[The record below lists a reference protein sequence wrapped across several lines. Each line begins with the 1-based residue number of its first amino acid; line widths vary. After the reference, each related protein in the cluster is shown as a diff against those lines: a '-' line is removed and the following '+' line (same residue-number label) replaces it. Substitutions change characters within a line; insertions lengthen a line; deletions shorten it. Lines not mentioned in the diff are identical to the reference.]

1 MGDWQAIQLLVEQVQ
16 DCQQWIDL
24 ERDGAA
30 ERLEQ
35 AQDSLCRQLRPLLH
49 RIIRRLVRNHD
60 DAEDI
65 LQDVLVLV
73 VGKLRN
79 YDRHRAPFRYWV
91 ERVTIHEVCH
101 YLRSQYR
108 CLVTPEADLLDSS
121 EEDEDLVSPI
131 DRAPSPDPAPDVV
144 SAQRE
149 RLRQILACARDS
161 LDEDAY
167 TVWHEYLVNGTT
179 HEQIAL
185 LMNRRVDWVRQT
197 LHRARLRVAAAIVS
211 HPAILN
217 DEEIRTA
224 IERCQMSEDPDNWL
238 TEEELELLNR
248 LLETHPRQSPG
259 WRQIN
264 LFRQACLKIL
274 TWVEL
279 CLLIFTFYLLG

>member
-16 DCQQWIDL
+16 DCQQWIDSGQH
-24 ERDGAA
+24 DAA

-35 AQDSLCRQLRPLLH
+35 AQESLYSQLRPLLH
-49 RIIRRLVRNHD
+49 RIIRRLVRNSD

-65 LQDVLVLV
+65 LQEVLILV
-73 VGKLRN
+73 AGKLRN
-79 YDRHRAPFRYWV
+79 YDRHRAPFRHWV
-91 ERVTIHEVCH
+91 ERVAIHEVYH

-108 CLVTPEADLLDSS
+108 RLVTIEADLLDSS
-121 EEDEDLVSPI
+121 VEDDDSVSPI
-131 DRAPSPDPAPDVV
+131 DREPSPDPTPDVV
-144 SAQRE
+144 SARRE
-149 RLRQILACARDS
+149 RLRQILACARAS
-161 LDEDAY
+161 LDEEAY
-167 TVWHEYLVNGTT
+167 TVWYEYLVNGTT

-211 HPAILN
+211 HPAILD

-224 IERCQMSEDPDNWL
+224 IKRCQMSENPEERL
-238 TEEELELLNR
+238 TEEELDLLSQ
-248 LLETHPRQSPG
+248 LLLTQPRQSPG

-279 CLLIFTFYLLG
+279 CLLALTLYLLG

>member
-16 DCQQWIDL
+16 DCQQWTDSGQ
-24 ERDGAA
+24 DDAA

-35 AQDSLCRQLRPLLH
+35 AQESLYSQLRPLLH
-49 RIIRRLVRNHD
+49 RIIRRLVRNSD

-65 LQDVLVLV
+65 LQEVLILV

-91 ERVTIHEVCH
+91 ERVAIHEVYH

-108 CLVTPEADLLDSS
+108 RFVTIEADLLDSS
-121 EEDEDLVSPI
+121 VEDDDSGSPI
-131 DRAPSPDPAPDVV
+131 DREPSPDPTPDVV
-144 SAQRE
+144 SARRE
-149 RLRQILACARDS
+149 RLRQILACARAS
-161 LDEDAY
+161 LDEEAY
-167 TVWHEYLVNGTT
+167 TVWYEYLVNGTT

-211 HPAILN
+211 HPGILN

-224 IERCQMSEDPDNWL
+224 IKRCQMSENPEERL
-238 TEEELELLNR
+238 TEEELDLLSQ
-248 LLETHPRQSPG
+248 LLLTQPRQSPG
-259 WRQIN
+259 WRYTN
-264 LFRQACLKIL
+264 LFRQACLKVLKWI
-274 TWVEL
+274 EIS
-279 CLLIFTFYLLG
+279 LLILYFPW

>member
-16 DCQQWIDL
+16 DCQQWTDSGQ
-24 ERDGAA
+24 DDAA

-35 AQDSLCRQLRPLLH
+35 AQESLYSQLRPLLH
-49 RIIRRLVRNHD
+49 RIIRRMVRNSD

-65 LQDVLVLV
+65 LQEVLILV

-91 ERVTIHEVCH
+91 ERVAIHEVYH

-108 CLVTPEADLLDSS
+108 RFVTIEADLLDSS
-121 EEDEDLVSPI
+121 VEDDDSVSPI
-131 DRAPSPDPAPDVV
+131 DREPSPDPTPDVV
-144 SAQRE
+144 SARRE
-149 RLRQILACARDS
+149 RLHQILACARAS
-161 LDEDAY
+161 LDEEAY
-167 TVWHEYLVNGTT
+167 TVWYEYLVNGTT

-211 HPAILN
+211 HPGILN

-224 IERCQMSEDPDNWL
+224 IKRCQMSENPEERL
-238 TEEELELLNR
+238 TEEELDLLSQ
-248 LLETHPRQSPG
+248 LLLTQPRQSPG

-279 CLLIFTFYLLG
+279 CLLALTFYLLG

>member
-1 MGDWQAIQLLVEQVQ
+1 M
-16 DCQQWIDL
+16 
-24 ERDGAA
+24 R
-30 ERLEQ
+30 
-35 AQDSLCRQLRPLLH
+35 
-49 RIIRRLVRNHD
+49 
-60 DAEDI
+60 
-65 LQDVLVLV
+65 
-73 VGKLRN
+73 KLGN
-79 YDRHRAPFRYWV
+79 YDPYRAPFRYWV
-91 ERVTIHEVCH
+91 ERVTIHEVYH

>member
-16 DCQQWIDL
+16 DCQQWADSGQ
-24 ERDGAA
+24 DDAA

-35 AQDSLCRQLRPLLH
+35 AQESLYSQLRPLLH
-49 RIIRRLVRNHD
+49 RIIRRLVRNSD
-60 DAEDI
+60 DTEDI
-65 LQDVLVLV
+65 LQEVLILV
-73 VGKLRN
+73 VSKLRN

-91 ERVTIHEVCH
+91 ERVAIHEVYH

-108 CLVTPEADLLDSS
+108 RFVTIEADLLDSS
-121 EEDEDLVSPI
+121 VEDDDSGSPI
-131 DRAPSPDPAPDVV
+131 DREPSPDPTPDVV
-144 SAQRE
+144 SARRE
-149 RLRQILACARDS
+149 RLRQILACARAS
-161 LDEDAY
+161 LDEEAY
-167 TVWHEYLVNGTT
+167 TVWYEYLVNGTT

-211 HPAILN
+211 HPGILN

-224 IERCQMSEDPDNWL
+224 IKRCQMSENPEGRL
-238 TEEELELLNR
+238 TEEELDLLSQ
-248 LLETHPRQSPG
+248 LLLTQPRQSPG

-279 CLLIFTFYLLG
+279 CLLALTFYLLG

>member
-1 MGDWQAIQLLVEQVQ
+1 MDDWQAIQLLVEQVQ
-16 DCQQWIDL
+16 DCQQWTDSGQ
-24 ERDGAA
+24 DDAA

-35 AQDSLCRQLRPLLH
+35 AQESLYSQLRPLLH
-49 RIIRRLVRNHD
+49 RIIRRLVRNSD

-65 LQDVLVLV
+65 LQEVLILV

-79 YDRHRAPFRYWV
+79 YDRHRASFRYWV
-91 ERVTIHEVCH
+91 ERVAIHEVYH

-108 CLVTPEADLLDSS
+108 RFVTIEADLLDSS
-121 EEDEDLVSPI
+121 VEDDDSGSPI
-131 DRAPSPDPAPDVV
+131 DREPSPDPTPDVV
-144 SAQRE
+144 SARRE
-149 RLRQILACARDS
+149 RLRQILACARAS
-161 LDEDAY
+161 LDEEAY
-167 TVWHEYLVNGTT
+167 TVWYEYLVNGTT

-185 LMNRRVDWVRQT
+185 LMNRRVNWVRQT

-224 IERCQMSEDPDNWL
+224 IKRCQMSENPEERL
-238 TEEELELLNR
+238 TEEELDLLSQ
-248 LLETHPRQSPG
+248 LLLTQPRQSPG

-279 CLLIFTFYLLG
+279 CLLALTFYLLG

>member
-16 DCQQWIDL
+16 DCQQWTDSGQ
-24 ERDGAA
+24 DDAA

-35 AQDSLCRQLRPLLH
+35 AQESLYSQLRPLLH
-49 RIIRRLVRNHD
+49 RIIRRLVRNSD

-65 LQDVLVLV
+65 LQEVLILV
-73 VGKLRN
+73 AGKLRN

-91 ERVTIHEVCH
+91 ERVAIHEVYD

-108 CLVTPEADLLDSS
+108 RFVTIEADLLDSS
-121 EEDEDLVSPI
+121 VEDDDSGSPI
-131 DRAPSPDPAPDVV
+131 DREPSPDPTPDVV
-144 SAQRE
+144 SARRE
-149 RLRQILACARDS
+149 RLRQILACARAS
-161 LDEDAY
+161 LDEEAY
-167 TVWHEYLVNGTT
+167 TVWYEYLVNGTT

-224 IERCQMSEDPDNWL
+224 IKRCQMSENPEERL
-238 TEEELELLNR
+238 TEEELDLLSQ
-248 LLETHPRQSPG
+248 LLLTQPRQSPG

-279 CLLIFTFYLLG
+279 CLLALTFYLLG

>member
-16 DCQQWIDL
+16 DCQQWIEL

-35 AQDSLCRQLRPLLH
+35 AQDSLYRQLRPLLH
-49 RIIRRLVRNHD
+49 RIIRRLVRNRD

-91 ERVTIHEVCH
+91 ERVTIHEVYH

-121 EEDEDLVSPI
+121 VEDEDFVSLV
-131 DRAPSPDPAPDVV
+131 DRAPSPDPTPDVV
-144 SAQRE
+144 SVRRE

-161 LDEDAY
+161 LDEEAY
-167 TVWHEYLVNGTT
+167 TVWHEYLINGTT
-179 HEQIAL
+179 HEEIAL
-185 LMNRRVDWVRQT
+185 LMNQRVDWVRQT

-211 HPAILN
+211 NPTILN
-217 DEEIRTA
+217 DEEIHTA
-224 IERCQMSEDPDNWL
+224 IKRCQMSEDPDDRL
-238 TEEELELLNR
+238 TEEELDLLNQ
-248 LLETHPRQSPG
+248 LLVTHLRQPPG
-259 WRQIN
+259 WRHLN
-264 LFRQACLKIL
+264 RFRQACLKVLKWI
-274 TWVEL
+274 EIS
-279 CLLIFTFYLLG
+279 LLILYFLW